1 MSSSEA
7 PLLSATISR
16 GSMRQST
23 AWGALILLLFFGV
36 FGSWS
41 YFARLAS
48 AAIAPGEIGFAADQ
62 TVVEHLEGGIVVE
75 VKVADGDLVT
85 TGQPLLKL
93 DATRARSQNAQL
105 ETRLADLEAT
115 EARLTA
121 ERDGI
126 DFDPAD
132 TQISGAEQ
140 AALINEVQLYKA
152 RREAWTNQQD
162 IVRQRIYQLNAEID
176 GLTREIVAQDTR
188 LELLSEEARNSAAL
202 FNRKLVSKQRLTE
215 LELEIAEVEGV
226 RARSEASVARAKQA
240 IAQEELQIAELDNAR
255 RNEILDE
262 LRRVQAM
269 ILDVRERREATADV
283 LARTTVRAPVSG
295 VIVGLTPY
303 TQGSVITPGQ
313 TLMEIVPDRETMLV
327 RARIAPADIDSV
339 SAGQDAS
346 IRLTALS
353 QRNQQPLEGKLLGV
367 SANTLIDERSGD
379 LFYLARVSLPES
391 HNQPIVA
398 GMPAEVMIATGTRSP
413 LSYLMEP
420 LLSSMR
426 YAWRE
431 N

>member
-1 MSSSEA
+1 MNRPEEN
-7 PLLSATISR
+7 LLSSQLSR
-16 GSMRQST
+16 SGMRQSST
-23 AWGALILLLFFGV
+23 LGAITLLLFFGV

-41 YFARLAS
+41 YFAQLAS

-75 VKVADGDLVT
+75 VKVEDGDQVT
-85 TGQPLLKL
+85 AGQPLLKL

-126 DFDPAD
+126 DFEPELS
-132 TQISGAEQ
+132 QIN
-140 AALINEVQLYKA
+140 AALSNEVQLYEA

-176 GLTREIVAQDTR
+176 GLAREIVAQDTR
-188 LELLSEEARNSAAL
+188 LELLSEEARNAAAL
-202 FNRKLVSKQRLTE
+202 FERKLVSKQRLTE
-215 LELEIAEVEGV
+215 LELEIAEVEGL

-240 IAQEELQIAELDNAR
+240 IAQEELQIAELGNSR

-283 LARTTVRAPVSG
+283 LARTTIRAPVSG

-339 SAGQDAS
+339 SAGQDAN

-353 QRNQQPLEGKLLGV
+353 QRNQQPLQGKLLGV
-367 SANTLIDERSGD
+367 SANTLIDDRNGD
-379 LFYLARVSLPES
+379 LYYLARISLPER
-391 HNQPIVA
+391 HNQPVVA